1 MSTLFPVDLN
11 FSNNFHENLNKI
23 RITNNF
29 KSIYQNIHCWM
40 QRVEI
45 EVYLNEL
52 AWKSTK
58 QEMRFD
64 SRRKSVGL
72 EMMNVIMQP

>member
-1 MSTLFPVDLN
+1 
-11 FSNNFHENLNKI
+11 
-23 RITNNF
+23 
-29 KSIYQNIHCWM
+29 M